1 LKKLTSGLRPEAG
14 HYSPERII
22 LMTASP
28 MMVQEV
34 PLDKIYPD
42 EQFNSRGPIAPI
54 DVVDLAK
61 SIEEEGLIQ
70 PVVVTPLDDKDARRK
85 EGAMYLLVAGYRRYH
100 AHRILKRITIQA
112 IVREK
117 MDEVKCRILNLKEN
131 LDRKDL
137 NILQEAKAISRLKE
151 LGVGEVN
158 AAECLNKSRGWVQVR
173 YMLLELPD
181 EIQQEAA
188 AGIIRQSDIR
198 IIYSMPD
205 RETRLVAAKKIKE
218 SVARGETK
226 VEAQIKAQGKKKSD
240 KKIRKKVEIQQ
251 MMEHMQ
257 ETIGNGV
264 WTRALAWACGEVA
277 DYDLFASMKEYADKE
292 GLDYNIPKDGEY

>member
-1 LKKLTSGLRPEAG
+1 
-14 HYSPERII
+14 
-22 LMTASP
+22 MTAVP
-28 MMVQEV
+28 MQVQLV
-34 PLDKIYPD
+34 PLTQIYPD

-54 DVVDLAK
+54 DVVELAK

-70 PVVVTPLDDKDARRK
+70 PVVVSPLDDKDPRRS
-85 EGAMYLLVAGYRRYH
+85 EGAIYLLVAGYRRFH
-100 AHRILKRITIQA
+100 AHRVLKRDAIQA

-117 MDEVKCRILNLKEN
+117 MDEVKCRIINLKEN

-198 IIYSMPD
+198 LIYSMPD
-205 RETRLVAAKKIKE
+205 RESRLIAAKKIKE
-218 SVARGETK
+218 SVVRGENKT
-226 VEAQIKAQGKKKSD
+226 EARVKAQGKKKSD
-240 KKIRKKVEIQQ
+240 KKQRNKVEIMQ

-257 ETIGNGV
+257 ETIGNGA
-264 WTRALAWACGEVA
+264 WTRALAWACGEIA
-277 DYDLFASMKEYADKE
+277 DYDLFESVKLQADKDGIE
-292 GLDYNIPKDGEY
+292 YTIPKDGEY